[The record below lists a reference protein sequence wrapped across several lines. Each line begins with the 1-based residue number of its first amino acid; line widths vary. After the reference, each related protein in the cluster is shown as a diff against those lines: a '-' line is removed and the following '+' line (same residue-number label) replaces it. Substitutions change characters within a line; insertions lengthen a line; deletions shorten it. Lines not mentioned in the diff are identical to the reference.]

1 MTLLI
6 RTQKTHKVKS
16 QVYAGLFFI
25 LITSLPPWRLSLVS
39 RNRALVLAV
48 VLGLTITTAPAY
60 AATPKPT
67 LAQIEA
73 AKKAEAAKK
82 KIADAAAKKLAAA
95 TQTLRGLTAKASA
108 ARALYVKAQKE
119 LAIATTAANAA
130 AAHAQETA
138 AQVSAAHRT
147 IGKLAV
153 NAFIMGGSLTDIEPI
168 LSANG
173 PQDLVDQLTTLDS
186 LGAQNTTALNRFKAA
201 EVIAKAAKV
210 QADNAKAAQQAATE
224 KVAAAKK
231 VADDAQ
237 SEQQKE
243 VSRLQ
248 KIQDDL
254 MKELMSARKVRTTLE
269 QQRALA
275 LLEESQAN
283 TATFTPNQAKIWPNT
298 GFKGRSTI
306 RTSQAQ
312 RNVAVAFAKKQVE
325 ARKPYIWGS
334 EGPNSFDCSG
344 LVYAAYKSAGLGW
357 PNWDR
362 LNSALYSTYTMHV
375 GLDELVPGDLLFYSY
390 KGTISTI
397 HHITI
402 YAGGGKMWEANS
414 KGKGLLY
421 SDVHSIKGLMPFG
434 GRV

>member
-1 MTLLI
+1 MLQI
-6 RTQKTHKVKS
+6 RTQKTHRVKY
-16 QVYAGLFFI
+16 QVCAGLFFI
-25 LITSLPPWRLSLVS
+25 LSTSLPPWRLSLVS

-283 TATFTPNQAKIWPNT
+283 TATFTPNPAKIWPNT

>member
-1 MTLLI
+1 
-6 RTQKTHKVKS
+6 
-16 QVYAGLFFI
+16 
-25 LITSLPPWRLSLVS
+25 
-39 RNRALVLAV
+39 V

-108 ARALYVKAQKE
+108 ARALYVKAQRE

-237 SEQQKE
+237 NEQQKE

-283 TATFTPNQAKIWPNT
+283 TATFTPNQAKIWPDT